1 MRQGSKVTREEWA
14 KRVERWKDSGL
25 SLGEYSREVGISAS
39 SLKWWKWRLDADA
52 NPTESERRPKKYR
65 RGLPKQVPAAVTFV
79 ELPLSGKRQAPVEI
93 VLTSRIR
100 IRVQADFEV
109 ATLERVLAVLGT
121 RK

>member
-1 MRQGSKVTREEWA
+1 MRQRAKVTREEWA

-39 SLKWWKWRLDADA
+39 SLKWWRWRLEADA
-52 NPTESERRPKKYR
+52 NATPGKRRPRKYR
-65 RGLPKQVPAAVTFV
+65 SGLPKQVPAAVTFV
-79 ELPLSGKRQAPVEI
+79 ELPLSGRRQAPVEI
-93 VLTSRIR
+93 VLTSRVR

-109 ATLERVLAVLGT
+109 ATLERVLTVLGS